1 MASFLLHNSN
11 YSGKKETMCSTELEL
26 PVKKFYLPQLDGLR
40 FFAFLLIFFCHF
52 DDAGIYF
59 PNSSVLSRLFSFLH
73 SRGWVGVDLF
83 FVLSAFLI
91 TKLLLLEYK
100 ENNSISLRAFWIR
113 RILRI
118 WPLYYLMLCICF
130 IILPLLGI
138 LSVPKFGSVAY
149 DDFARK
155 HLLAHLFFL
164 GNFSTGFYKLTKVVK
179 VKNIPIGHLWTVG
192 LEEQFYILWPIAFV
206 YLLGKGKKAIYRTLF
221 LLLCFTISFRWFLTY
236 HSVHPMI
243 WTNTFSRLDPFI
255 FGIILAIYR
264 DNHPGKS
271 KWSILEFII
280 GLMFILSTMF
290 LKNIG
295 AQSKSVVVEYPM
307 IAIGFALIIDSSI
320 PQGAINGFFSNKVFV
335 WLGKISY
342 GLYIYHIIGIRAGY
356 DISNYLF
363 GPCDKF
369 HIWLEQLFISLGLTI
384 LAATISYYYF
394 ERIFLKIKKR
404 YSVIA
409 SRPV

>member
-1 MASFLLHNSN
+1 
-11 YSGKKETMCSTELEL
+11 MCSTELKL

-59 PNSSVLSRLFSFLH
+59 PNSLVFSRLFSFLH

-100 ENNSISLRAFWIR
+100 EKHTISLRAFWIR
-113 RILRI
+113 RALRI
-118 WPLYYLMLCICF
+118 WPLYYLMLGICF

-155 HLLAHLFFL
+155 HLLAHLLFL
-164 GNFSTGFYKLTKVVK
+164 GNFSGGFYKLIKVVK
-179 VKNIPIGHLWTVG
+179 VINIPIEPLWTIG
-192 LEEQFYILWPIAFV
+192 LEEQFYILWPIIFI
-206 YLLGKGKKAIYRTLF
+206 YLLGKGEKAIYRSLF

-236 HSVHPMI
+236 HSVYPMI
-243 WTNTFSRLDPFI
+243 MRNTFSRLDPFI

-264 DNHPGKS
+264 DNHPGKN
-271 KWSILEFII
+271 KFSILEFLI
-280 GLMFILSTMF
+280 GFLFMLSTALF
-290 LKNIG
+290 KNITF
-295 AQSKSVVVEYPM
+295 QSQSNAIEFLI
-307 IAIGFALIIDSSI
+307 IAIGFTLIIDASI
-320 PQGAINGFFSNKVFV
+320 SKGLINGFFSSKVFV

-342 GLYIYHIIGIRAGY
+342 GLYIYHAIGIRAGY

-363 GPCDKF
+363 GPCDEF
-369 HIWLEQLFISLGLTI
+369 RVWLEQLFISLGLTI

-394 ERIFLKIKKR
+394 ERIFLKMKKR